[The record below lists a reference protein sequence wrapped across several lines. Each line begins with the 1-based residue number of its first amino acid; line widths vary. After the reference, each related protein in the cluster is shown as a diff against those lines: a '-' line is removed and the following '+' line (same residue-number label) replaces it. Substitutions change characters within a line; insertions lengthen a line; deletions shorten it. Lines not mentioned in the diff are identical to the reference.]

1 MSPQCMMDQSLRL
14 LTSYIQ
20 LLAKAPRLKIN
31 PVYVS
36 ELPVRWILEDLL
48 DTRVRFI
55 LLLRHEQS
63 HIPFNAPGEVETGPE
78 IVIFCHGGIVVDAGI
93 RGLPLDV
100 TCRADAVIEV
110 AVSEDRA
117 YLGIL
122 RVIANGQ

>member
-63 HIPFNAPGEVETGPE
+63 YISFNAPGEVETGPE
-78 IVIFCHGGIVVDAGI
+78 VVIFCHGSIVIDAGI

-100 TCRADAVIEV
+100 ACRADAVIEI
-110 AVSEDRA
+110 AVGED
-117 YLGIL
+117 
-122 RVIANGQ
+122 